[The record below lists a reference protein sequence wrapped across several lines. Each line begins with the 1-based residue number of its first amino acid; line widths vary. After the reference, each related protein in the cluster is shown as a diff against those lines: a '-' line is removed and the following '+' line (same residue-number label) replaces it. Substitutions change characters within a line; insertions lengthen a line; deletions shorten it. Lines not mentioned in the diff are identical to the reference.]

1 MDKVTFVGSPFG
13 FEDRDFILISHP
25 IDRAI
30 YELVS
35 QVISTQQVNTKCTVY
50 LSTYGG
56 DAHCA
61 FRIGRCLQHHYEHIR
76 VVVPRYCKSAGTL
89 ICVAAN
95 ELGIVNLG
103 ELGPL
108 DVQLIKKDEVGDR
121 NSGLDITEAMGI
133 IDSRV
138 FNFFISSLL
147 QIKQQTQ
154 LSTKIAGDFAAKLST
169 SIFNP
174 LYSQIDPVS
183 LGSSQRETAV
193 AWHYGLRLAQKSGSI
208 NEQNLLQLISGYPS
222 HFFVIDRAEA
232 KLLFNKVT
240 SMSKAEEAIPE
251 LLNWGVPIAAPQAN
265 NCVEL
270 ISGENIANTLQIYL
284 QHENTNQNSTDKP
297 TAAIP
302 NTDNGD
308 AERIKATPD
317 CNGSTD

>member
-1 MDKVTFVGSPFG
+1 MDKVTCVGSPFG
-13 FEDRDFILISHP
+13 FEDRDLILISHP

-30 YELVS
+30 YELAS
-35 QVISTQQVNTKCTVY
+35 RVICTQQVNRKCTVY

-56 DAHCA
+56 DAHSA

-95 ELGIVNLG
+95 ELGIGNLG

-108 DVQLIKKDEVGDR
+108 DVQLIKRDEVGDR

-147 QIKQQTQ
+147 QIKQQTK

-169 SIFNP
+169 SIFEP

-193 AWHYGLRLAQKSGSI
+193 AFHYGLRLAQKSSSI
-208 NEQNLLQLISGYPS
+208 SEQNLLQLISGYPS
-222 HFFVIDRAEA
+222 HSFVIDRAEA
-232 KLLFNKVT
+232 KMLFNKVT
-240 SMSKAEEAIPE
+240 KMSHAEEVIPE
-251 LLNWGVPIAAPQAN
+251 LLNWGVPIANPLVN
-265 NCVEL
+265 NDVSL
-270 ISGENIANTLQIYL
+270 VSGESIAPTLQIYL
-284 QHENTNQNSTDKP
+284 EHENTCKNTTDNP
-297 TAAIP
+297 TAGVPII
-302 NTDNGD
+302 NNDD
-308 AERIKATPD
+308 AERIEATSD
-317 CNGSTD
+317 SNGSTD

>member
-30 YELVS
+30 YEFAS
-35 QVISTQQVNTKCTVY
+35 QVICTQQVNTKCTVY

-95 ELGIVNLG
+95 ELGIGNLG

-147 QIKQQTQ
+147 QIKQQTK

-169 SIFNP
+169 SIFEP

-193 AWHYGLRLAQKSGSI
+193 ALHYGLRLAQKSDSI
-208 NEQNLLQLISGYPS
+208 NEQNLLQLITGYPS
-222 HFFVIDRAEA
+222 HSFVIDRAEA
-232 KLLFNKVT
+232 KLIFKNVT
-240 SMSKAEEAIPE
+240 GMSKAEEEIPE
-251 LLNWGVPIAAPQAN
+251 LLNWGVPIVNPQAN
-265 NCVEL
+265 NAVVL
-270 ISGENIANTLQIYL
+270 MSGESIANILQMYL
-284 QHENTNQNSTDKP
+284 QHENTTQNTTDKP
-297 TAAIP
+297 TAILP
-302 NTDNGD
+302 NANNGD
-308 AERIKATPD
+308 SKRFQATSD
-317 CNGSTD
+317 RNGSKD

>member
-1 MDKVTFVGSPFG
+1 MDSITFVGSPFG

-30 YELVS
+30 YEFAS
-35 QVISTQQVNTKCTVY
+35 QVICTQQVNRKCTVY

-89 ICVAAN
+89 ICIAAN
-95 ELGIVNLG
+95 ELGIGNLG

-147 QIKQQTQ
+147 QIKQQTK

-169 SIFNP
+169 SIFEP

-193 AWHYGLRLAQKSGSI
+193 ALHYGLRLAQRSGSI
-208 NEQNLLQLISGYPS
+208 SEQNLLQLISGYPS
-222 HFFVIDRAEA
+222 HSFVIDRAEA
-232 KLLFNKVT
+232 KLLFNKVAK
-240 SMSKAEEAIPE
+240 MSHAEELIPE
-251 LLNWGVPIAAPQAN
+251 LLNWGTPIANPQAN
-265 NCVEL
+265 NPVVL
-270 ISGENIANTLQIYL
+270 MGGESIANTLQMYL
-284 QHENTNQNSTDKP
+284 QHENISKNTTDNP
-297 TAAIP
+297 TTGVPIA
-302 NTDNGD
+302 NNGD
-308 AERIKATPD
+308 AERVEATPN
-317 CNGSTD
+317 CNGSAD